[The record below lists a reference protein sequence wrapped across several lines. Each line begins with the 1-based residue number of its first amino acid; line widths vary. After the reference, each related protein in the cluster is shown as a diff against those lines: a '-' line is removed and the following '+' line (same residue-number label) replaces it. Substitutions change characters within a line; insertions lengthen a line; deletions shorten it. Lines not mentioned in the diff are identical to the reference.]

1 MRKVRFFFLNKRRIN
16 WHNLCSVQID
26 LILCVN
32 ELSQLHSF
40 DVKLELGNFCF
51 VPFEGSDFLVDDFE
65 NFIDLFESDERVS
78 AEFHE
83 FFEKSEL
90 LLLYG
95 FSQFLL

>member
-1 MRKVRFFFLNKRRIN
+1 MYFDLDFI
-16 WHNLCSVQID
+16 QID

-32 ELSQLHSF
+32 ELSQMHSF
-40 DVKLELGNFCF
+40 DVKLELRNFCF

-65 NFIDLFESDERVS
+65 NLIDLFESDERVS